1 MPSPGSRAQT
11 VRVEN
16 WQIGTWRGG
25 ACEFHARDLP
35 HRRSVWLV
43 EPERPALV
51 LGSTQDPGD
60 VNPGTASE
68 MGLEVC
74 RRRSGGGA
82 VWLHPEHS
90 LWIDVT
96 IGRDDPLWDD
106 DVSRSG
112 QWLGDVL
119 AGVCGTEGTEVH
131 RGPMFSSPFSR
142 SLCFAG
148 LAPGE
153 VTVAGAKVFG
163 VSQRRS
169 RDGARFQCVAYRSWL
184 PGLFAGAFADP
195 ATRDAAGLL
204 SVHEVDLDG
213 PTLLERLSS
222 ALSS

>member
-1 MPSPGSRAQT
+1 
-11 VRVEN
+11 
-16 WQIGTWRGG
+16 
-25 ACEFHARDLP
+25 
-35 HRRSVWLV
+35 
-43 EPERPALV
+43 
-51 LGSTQDPGD
+51 
-60 VNPGTASE
+60 

-90 LWIDVT
+90 LWVDIT

-112 QWLGDVL
+112 LWLGDVL
-119 AGVCGTEGTEVH
+119 ADVCGADGTGVH
-131 RGPMFSSPFSR
+131 RGPMVSSAFSR

-163 VSQRRS
+163 VSQRRG

-184 PGLFAGAFADP
+184 PEQFAGAFADP
-195 ATRDAAGLL
+195 ATQEAAGSL
-204 SVHEVDLDG
+204 SVQEIDLDG
-213 PTLLERLSS
+213 PTLLERLMS
-222 ALSS
+222 ALAC